1 MRITTKGRYAVRAI
15 TQLAI
20 QGGDKPVSI
29 RKISEAEKISA
40 EFLEQIF
47 FKLRKGGVI
56 TSVRGPGGGFKL
68 SRDAADISIAE
79 IFDAVGEGLI
89 ITPCAEGDPDS
100 CERMSNCIVNQLWNN
115 SYIHFRGYFEKTS
128 LEDVLTGNFA
138 KSLEVTV

>member
-89 ITPCAEGDPDS
+89 ITPCAEGHPDS
-100 CERMSNCIVNQLWNN
+100 CERMSDCIVNQLWNN
-115 SYIHFRGYFEKTS
+115 SYIHFRGYFENTS